1 MSHKFIDRV
10 FETTTSTGEGTILL
24 DGAKGGHF
32 AFGEKLS
39 DGDSCTYCITDG
51 VDLEIVD
58 GVYSTSGDTLTR
70 VTVRESTNSGSK
82 VDWGAGNKDVFLV
95 ESAKDSINAKGTV
108 AFTADQSMGSNKL
121 TNLTNGSSGTDAINL
136 NQLNERGFRKWV
148 NYYQDT
154 EVTIASTNAGATF
167 DGVVSSA
174 GQTVILG
181 GQSDLTENGVYD
193 INASG
198 GLTRRVDFASGMDPR
213 GAFFNVIA
221 GSEYND
227 SVWTITSNGSSI
239 GTSNI
244 TFNLIGFSN
253 AIAGDGLVRSGN
265 ALNVVGTSNRI
276 DVSADA
282 VNISNDYVGQTSITT
297 LGTIAT
303 GVWNGTTIA
312 VANGG
317 TGTATGSI
325 TGTASLT
332 FTSTGS
338 SSTITFVPGSS
349 TGYVHMDGCLKTEQ
363 TYSDW
368 VTATDG
374 ATVTFDCALG
384 NKQRVVLGG
393 NRTLALSNIKVGQ
406 TLWLRLVQ
414 DGTGSRTVTWFS
426 TITWADG
433 TAPTLATAI
442 NKTNDIVIECTASN
456 VYQGYHVSPDVGW

>member
-10 FETTTSTGEGTILL
+10 FETTATTGEGTILL
-24 DGAKGGHF
+24 EGAKGGHF

-58 GVYSTSGDTLTR
+58 GVYSTSADSLTR
-70 VTVRESTNSGSK
+70 VTVRESTNAGAK
-82 VDWGAGNKDVFLV
+82 VDWGSGNKDVFLV

-108 AFTADQSMGSNKL
+108 AFTADQSMGNNKL

-148 NYYQDT
+148 HYYHNANL
-154 EVTIASTNAGATF
+154 TIASTNAGTTF

-181 GQSDLTENGVYD
+181 GQTDLTENGVYD

-198 GLTRRVDFASGMDPR
+198 GLTRRADFAAGMDPR

-349 TGYVHMDGCLKTEQ
+349 GYIYCNGPTLTKQVYQ
-363 TYSDW
+363 DW

-384 NKQRVVLGG
+384 NKQKVTLGG
-393 NRTLALSNIKVGQ
+393 NRTLALSNVLTGQ
-406 TLWLRLVQ
+406 TLWLKLIQ
-414 DGTGSRTVTWFS
+414 DGAGSKTVTWFS
-426 TITWADG
+426 TITWPDG
-433 TAPTLATAI
+433 TPTLATTAGKI
-442 NKTNDIVIECTASN
+442 DEFIIECTGSGTY
-456 VYQGYHVSPDVGW
+456 VGYKLTPDGGY